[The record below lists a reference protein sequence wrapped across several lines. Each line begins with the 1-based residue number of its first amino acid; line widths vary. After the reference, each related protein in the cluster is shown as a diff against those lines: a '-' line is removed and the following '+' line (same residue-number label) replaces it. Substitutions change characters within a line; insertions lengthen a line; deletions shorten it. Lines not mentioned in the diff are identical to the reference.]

1 MRKPKSFLRVFT
13 DTGPLVALAVA
24 IALMIG
30 IVGPAS
36 AQFFNFGGPSRPAPR
51 SGGGWFGGDFFQPF
65 QQTPSQQQAP
75 RQDFSRAPGPAKR
88 DTVPERNVL
97 VLGDAMAD
105 WLGYGLED
113 AYAEQPDMGV
123 IRKHKTVSGLIKYQ
137 PRGEP
142 ADWAAAAK
150 AILATEKPDAIVVML
165 GLHDRVAIREA
176 LTEKKTDKKEDKKD
190 ARAKPGDAKSKPES
204 STDAAKSDA
213 GKPDTAKADGTKA
226 DTAKTDTAKTDTAK
240 ADDAEDDDAPQI
252 AAPEK
257 GARAGGGLYE
267 FRDERWVELYA
278 KKIEELIGV
287 LKSKG
292 VPVLWVGLPAIRG
305 QKGTSDLL
313 FLDALYRDGAGKA
326 GITYVDVWDGFVDEG
341 GRFMQRG
348 PDFEGQPRKLRADD
362 GVFFTKAG
370 ARKLAHYVER
380 EVTRLLAGRSGP
392 IAVPI
397 EPVTP
402 DANVVPGQPA
412 PRPLAGPV
420 MPLVA
425 SSVGTD
431 QLLGGPGSRP
441 AGVDALAARTLVK
454 GEALAAPAGR
464 ADDYAWPRREIGREQ
479 AKGDT
484 PMAATSPSG
493 TVAAVPGQKQLLL
506 PPPQQTFQQQK
517 RQPPPTQ
524 IRPAQNN
531 NGPSL
536 RDFFGGF
543 GAPPSQPAP
552 PPAAHR
558 VDRQPRACRVRRV
571 VSDDRPKSRRAISCD
586 SGETRVSRRCRAA
599 RRQRRYAGMR
609 ADLSVIA
616 PARRRTARWARHQQ
630 RQRKTNST
638 CDQQRAERIFLH
650 GFCHRLLAAANG
662 VAAVF
667 IGVLG
672 IVDGGIGGVAGG
684 ILGLAVE
691 ILHRAGG
698 FARAAL
704 GLRLRIAS
712 HVANSAFDLT
722 GKILGRADNSIL
734 VHRGLSCFQ
743 RM

>member
-13 DTGPLVALAVA
+13 DTGPLVALGVA

-65 QQTPSQQQAP
+65 QQQAPQAP
-75 RQDFSRAPGPAKR
+75 RQDFSRAPAPAKR

-113 AYAEQPDMGV
+113 AYGEQPDMGV

-165 GLHDRVAIREA
+165 GLNDRVSIREA
-176 LTEKKTDKKEDKKD
+176 APEKKSDKKDDKKD

-204 STDAAKSDA
+204 STDKSDA
-213 GKPDTAKADGTKA
+213 GKSDTAKADGTKA
-226 DTAKTDTAKTDTAK
+226 DTAKTDTAK
-240 ADDAEDDDAPQI
+240 ADDADDDDTPQI

-257 GARAGGGLYE
+257 RAGGGLYE

-305 QKGTSDLL
+305 QKGTADLL

-326 GITYVDVWDGFVDEG
+326 GITYVDVWDGFVDEA
-341 GRFMQRG
+341 GRFLQKG
-348 PDFEGQPRKLRADD
+348 PDFEGQIRQLRTAD
-362 GVFFTKAG
+362 GVFFTRPG

-380 EVTRLLAGRSGP
+380 EVTRLLASRSGP

-397 EPVTP
+397 EPATP
-402 DANVVPGQPA
+402 EANVAPGQPA

-441 AGVDALAARTLVK
+441 AAVDALAARTLVK
-454 GEALAAPAGR
+454 GEALAPPAGR
-464 ADDYAWPRREIGREQ
+464 ADDYAWPPREIGREQ

-484 PMAATSPSG
+484 PVAATSPGG

-506 PPPQQTFQQQK
+506 PPPQQTLQQQQK
-517 RQPPPTQ
+517 KPQQPLQ
-524 IRPAQNN
+524 IRPAQN

-543 GAPPSQPAP
+543 GAAPRQPAP
-552 PPAAHR
+552 P
-558 VDRQPRACRVRRV
+558 
-571 VSDDRPKSRRAISCD
+571 
-586 SGETRVSRRCRAA
+586 
-599 RRQRRYAGMR
+599 
-609 ADLSVIA
+609 
-616 PARRRTARWARHQQ
+616 
-630 RQRKTNST
+630 
-638 CDQQRAERIFLH
+638 
-650 GFCHRLLAAANG
+650 AAAPPRG
-662 VAAVF
+662 PVAPGAPRPPGSV
-667 IGVLG
+667 G
-672 IVDGGIGGVAGG
+672 
-684 ILGLAVE
+684 
-691 ILHRAGG
+691 R
-698 FARAAL
+698 
-704 GLRLRIAS
+704 
-712 HVANSAFDLT
+712 SAEVPPGNLT
-722 GKILGRADNSIL
+722 R
-734 VHRGLSCFQ
+734 F
-743 RM
+743 